1 MITVKIS
8 DCSVNICCNDTFPL
22 QVMKAQIDAFT
33 CHISD
38 QHLKALMAFILQIY
52 IEIKRE

>member
-8 DCSVNICCNDTFPL
+8 DCIINICCNDTFPS
-22 QVMKAQIDAFT
+22 QVMKAQIDVFKS
-33 CHISD
+33 HISV

-52 IEIKRE
+52 RN